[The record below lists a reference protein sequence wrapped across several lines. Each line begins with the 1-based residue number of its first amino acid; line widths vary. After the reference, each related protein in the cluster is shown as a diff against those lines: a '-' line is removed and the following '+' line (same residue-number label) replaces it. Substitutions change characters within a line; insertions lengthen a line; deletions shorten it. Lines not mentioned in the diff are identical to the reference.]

1 MLLNPPGP
9 STRPRTVEKQN
20 YGEGMS
26 EPTAPSIDNRV
37 PAEAPSANG
46 NGRGRVWGWV
56 LLVLVIVGGV
66 IAYQLHARSQA
77 ASKDNGSTSALS
89 VGVSTVEKKD
99 VPYYLSGLGS
109 VTAFSTV
116 TVHSRVDGQLM
127 DVNFKEGQ
135 FVRAGDVL
143 ANIDPRPYQVALTQA
158 EGQLAKD
165 LASQADAK
173 VDLGRYQQ
181 LWQEGVVP
189 RQQLDTQ
196 QATVGQFDG
205 AIQSDKAQIDN
216 EKLQLTYCKVTSPI
230 DGRVGL
236 RLVDPGNIVHA
247 ADANGILVITQ
258 VQPISVIFTLPEDN
272 IPQVTS
278 VMKKRQMTV
287 EAYGRDN
294 KQLLAT
300 GKLLT
305 PDNQIDPTTGTL
317 RFKSEF
323 TNQDSSLWPNQFVN
337 IRLFLD
343 VRQNAILV
351 NSAAIQKGAQG
362 AFVYIVDANNQAQVR
377 QVQVDFTEGNST
389 IVSKGLSAG
398 EIVVVDG
405 AEKLQSGSP
414 VEPHQASPNRSFSNS
429 PTGLAP

>member
-1 MLLNPPGP
+1 
-9 STRPRTVEKQN
+9 
-20 YGEGMS
+20 MS
-26 EPTAPSIDNRV
+26 EPTVTDSENRV
-37 PAEAPSANG
+37 PAETPGANG
-46 NGRGRVWGWV
+46 DGRGRVWGWV
-56 LLVLVIVGGV
+56 LLLLVIVGGV

-77 ASKDNGSTSALS
+77 AAKDNGSSSALS

-109 VTAFSTV
+109 VTAFNTV
-116 TVHSRVDGQLM
+116 TVHTRVDGQLM

-143 ANIDPRPYQVALTQA
+143 ATIDPRPYQVALDQA
-158 EGQLAKD
+158 QGQLSKD
-165 LASQADAK
+165 LASQADAR

-216 EKLQLTYCKVTSPI
+216 EKLQLTYCKITSPI

-247 ADANGILVITQ
+247 ADTNGILVITQ

-272 IPQVTS
+272 IPEVIS

-294 KQLLAT
+294 KQQLAT

-362 AFVYIVDANNQAQVR
+362 AFVYVVDANNQAQVR

-389 IVSKGLSAG
+389 IVLKGLSAG

-414 VEPHQASPNRSFSNS
+414 VEPHQANSNRPLSSN
-429 PTGLAP
+429 PAGLAP

>member
-1 MLLNPPGP
+1 
-9 STRPRTVEKQN
+9 
-20 YGEGMS
+20 MS
-26 EPTAPSIDNRV
+26 EPMEPKLESRAPGPTPGV
-37 PAEAPSANG
+37 NG
-46 NGRGRVWGWV
+46 HGRGRVWGWV
-56 LLVLVIVGGV
+56 SLVLVIVGGI

-77 ASKDNGSTSALS
+77 ASKDTGSSSVMS

-109 VTAFSTV
+109 VTAFNTV

-165 LASQADAK
+165 VASQADAR

-216 EKLQLTYCKVTSPI
+216 EKLQLTYCKITSPI
-230 DGRVGL
+230 EGRVGL

-247 ADANGILVITQ
+247 ADTNGMLVITQ
-258 VQPISVIFTLPEDN
+258 VQPIAVIFTLPEDN
-272 IPQVTS
+272 IPDVIA

-323 TNQDSSLWPNQFVN
+323 ANQDSSLWPNQFVN

-343 VRQNAILV
+343 VRQKAIVV

-362 AFVYIVDANNQAQVR
+362 AFVYVVDANNEAQVR

-405 AEKLQSGSP
+405 AEKLQSGSS
-414 VEPHQASPNRSFSNS
+414 VTPHQANPSRSSSNS
-429 PTGLAP
+429 LSGLAP

>member
-1 MLLNPPGP
+1 
-9 STRPRTVEKQN
+9 
-20 YGEGMS
+20 MS
-26 EPTAPSIDNRV
+26 EPTVPSMENRV
-37 PAEAPSANG
+37 PIETPSANG
-46 NGRGRVWGWV
+46 NGRSRVWGWV
-56 LLVLVIVGGV
+56 LLLLVIVGGV

-77 ASKDNGSTSALS
+77 ASKDNGSTSTLS

-109 VTAFSTV
+109 VTAFNTV
-116 TVHSRVDGQLM
+116 TVHTRVDGQLM

-143 ANIDPRPYQVALTQA
+143 ATIDPRPYQVALDQA
-158 EGQLAKD
+158 QGALSKD

-205 AIQSDKAQIDN
+205 AVQSDKAQIDN
-216 EKLQLTYCKVTSPI
+216 EKLQLTYCKITSPI

-247 ADANGILVITQ
+247 ADTNGMLVITQ

-272 IPQVTS
+272 IPDVIS

-343 VRQNAILV
+343 VRQNAIIV

-362 AFVYIVDANNQAQVR
+362 AFVYVVDANNEAQVR

-405 AEKLQSGSP
+405 AEKLQPGSP
-414 VEPHQASPNRSFSNS
+414 VDPHQATPNRSFSNN

>member
-1 MLLNPPGP
+1 
-9 STRPRTVEKQN
+9 
-20 YGEGMS
+20 MS
-26 EPTAPSIDNRV
+26 EPNVPGRENGVPTDTPSV
-37 PAEAPSANG
+37 NG
-46 NGRGRVWGWV
+46 NVRGRVWGWV
-56 LLVLVIVGGV
+56 LLLMVVVGGV

-77 ASKDNGSTSALS
+77 ASKDNGTTSALS

-109 VTAFSTV
+109 VTAFNTV
-116 TVHSRVDGQLM
+116 TVHTRVDGQLM

-135 FVRAGDVL
+135 FVRSGDVL
-143 ANIDPRPYQVALTQA
+143 ATIDPRPYQVALDQA
-158 EGQLAKD
+158 QGQLSKD

-196 QATVGQFDG
+196 QATVGQYDG

-216 EKLQLTYCKVTSPI
+216 EKLQLTYCKITSPI

-247 ADANGILVITQ
+247 ADTNGMLVITQ

-272 IPQVTS
+272 IPEVIT
-278 VMKKRQMTV
+278 VMRKRQMTV

-362 AFVYIVDANNQAQVR
+362 AFVYVVDANNQVQVR

-389 IVSKGLSAG
+389 IVSKGLQAG

-414 VEPHQASPNRSFSNS
+414 VEPHQANPNRSFSNN

>member
-1 MLLNPPGP
+1 
-9 STRPRTVEKQN
+9 
-20 YGEGMS
+20 MS
-26 EPTAPSIDNRV
+26 EPTVTGMENRV
-37 PAEAPSANG
+37 PTETPSANG

-56 LLVLVIVGGV
+56 LLVWVIVGGV
-66 IAYQLHARSQA
+66 IAHQLHARSRA

-109 VTAFSTV
+109 VTAFNTV
-116 TVHSRVDGQLM
+116 TVHTRVDGQLM

-135 FVRAGDVL
+135 YVRAGDVL
-143 ANIDPRPYQVALTQA
+143 ATIDPRPYQVALDQA
-158 EGQLAKD
+158 QGQLSKD

-247 ADANGILVITQ
+247 ADTNGILVITQ
-258 VQPISVIFTLPEDN
+258 VTPISILFTLPEDN
-272 IPQVTS
+272 LPQVVS
-278 VMKKRQMTV
+278 EMKSRELSV
-287 EAYGRDN
+287 EAYNRDDN
-294 KQLLAT
+294 SKLAE
-300 GKLLT
+300 GKLQT
-305 PDNQIDPTTGTL
+305 MDNQI
-317 RFKSEF
+317 
-323 TNQDSSLWPNQFVN
+323 
-337 IRLFLD
+337 
-343 VRQNAILV
+343 
-351 NSAAIQKGAQG
+351 
-362 AFVYIVDANNQAQVR
+362 
-377 QVQVDFTEGNST
+377 
-389 IVSKGLSAG
+389 
-398 EIVVVDG
+398 
-405 AEKLQSGSP
+405 
-414 VEPHQASPNRSFSNS
+414 
-429 PTGLAP
+429 

>member
-1 MLLNPPGP
+1 M
-9 STRPRTVEKQN
+9 SERTV
-20 YGEGMS
+20 
-26 EPTAPSIDNRV
+26 PSMENRV
-37 PAEAPSANG
+37 PTETPSANG

-56 LLVLVIVGGV
+56 LLLLVVVGGV

-109 VTAFSTV
+109 VTAFNTV
-116 TVHSRVDGQLM
+116 TVHTRVDGQLM

-143 ANIDPRPYQVALTQA
+143 ATIDSRPYQVALDQA
-158 EGQLAKD
+158 QGQLSKD

-216 EKLQLTYCKVTSPI
+216 EKLQLTYCKITSPI

-247 ADANGILVITQ
+247 ADTNGMLVITQ

-272 IPQVTS
+272 IPDVIS

-343 VRQNAILV
+343 VRQKAILV

-362 AFVYIVDANNQAQVR
+362 AFVYVVDANSQAQVR

-405 AEKLQSGSP
+405 AEKLQAGSP
-414 VEPHQASPNRSFSNS
+414 VEPHQANPNRSFSNN